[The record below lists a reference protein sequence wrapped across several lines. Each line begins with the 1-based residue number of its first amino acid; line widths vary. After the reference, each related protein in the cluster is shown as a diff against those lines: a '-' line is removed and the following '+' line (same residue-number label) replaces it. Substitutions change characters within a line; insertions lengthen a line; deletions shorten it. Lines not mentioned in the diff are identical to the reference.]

1 MVRPIRANES
11 YPWDLLTLADPSVP
25 LIKEYLRS
33 GAVFVAE
40 TGGRVVGVSVLRGL
54 SPRRGE
60 LVNIAVDPDAQGRGI
75 GTQLVE
81 HCMQTARQRGWK
93 TLEVGTGN
101 SSAGPL
107 ALYQKCGFR
116 ITSIDREFFLRHY
129 PDPITE
135 DGVPCVDMI
144 RLSRDL

>member
-1 MVRPIRANES
+1 MRPIQGYEP
-11 YPWDLLTLADPSVP
+11 YPWDLLTLADPSGP

-33 GAVFVAE
+33 GSVFVAE
-40 TGGRVVGVSVLRGL
+40 LGAKVIGVYVLRGL

-75 GTQLVE
+75 GTRLVE
-81 HCMQTARQRGWK
+81 HCLQTARERGWE

-101 SSAGPL
+101 SSAGPM

-116 ITSIDREFFLRHY
+116 ITSIDRGFFLRHY
-129 PDPITE
+129 PEPIFE
-135 DGVPCVDMI
+135 DGIPCVDMV